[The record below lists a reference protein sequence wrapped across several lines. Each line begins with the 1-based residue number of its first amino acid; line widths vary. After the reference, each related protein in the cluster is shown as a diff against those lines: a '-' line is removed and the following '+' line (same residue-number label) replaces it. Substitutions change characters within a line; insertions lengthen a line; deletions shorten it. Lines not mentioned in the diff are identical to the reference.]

1 MIRRANIIENKFLTE
16 MSFDS
21 KRYWNY
27 PEKYFN
33 IWDTELTI
41 TSDYIST
48 NDVYV
53 YEENDCIIGYY
64 SIVDLKRDLIV
75 SDIVIEAGTWLE
87 HMFISPQSIRNGI
100 GTKLFLDC
108 IELCYSKSIVTLKIL
123 ADPNSRGFYERM
135 GCKFIKDYPS
145 TIEGRTTPYL
155 EYCLNEWENEA

>member
-1 MIRRANIIENKFLTE
+1 MIRKANIDENKVLTE
-16 MSFDS
+16 ISFNS

-27 PEKYFN
+27 SEDYYK

-41 TSDYIST
+41 TSEYISV

-53 YEENDCIIGYY
+53 YEENDCITGYY
-64 SIVDLKRDLIV
+64 SIVELKQDLIV

-87 HMFISPQSIRNGI
+87 HMFISSSFIRKGI

-108 IELCYSKSIVTLKIL
+108 IEQCKSKKINTLKIL
-123 ADPNSRGFYERM
+123 ADPNSRGFYEHL
-135 GCKFIKDYPS
+135 GCQFIVEYPS

-155 EYCLNEWENEA
+155 EYHLNNC